1 MPGSHAKEES
11 LVFLSKL
18 ADCRNKEM
26 IKTASSA
33 RGPVNYDAIVA
44 LRKQEQSERGG
55 SFVQSMQ
62 KLKNGQSGIC
72 LRHINMPEA
81 HKLQT
86 EFLYLNMFDDFV
98 VLVIPC
104 KNS

>member
-1 MPGSHAKEES
+1 
-11 LVFLSKL
+11 
-18 ADCRNKEM
+18 
-26 IKTASSA
+26 
-33 RGPVNYDAIVA
+33 VNYDAIVP
-44 LRKQEQSERGG
+44 LRKQEQSEKETL
-55 SFVQSMQ
+55 VQSMR
-62 KLKNGQSGIC
+62 KLNNGQSGMC